1 MPGDRIVVDGLW
13 RCLCPSIDTALLG
26 QHFHVP
32 RRPSPSRP
40 TLTSCRKPPR
50 LSLQCCRATST
61 SPATSAISA
70 SPIAPTRVGASDG
83 ADKQTSRVKY
93 LKRLAKRYPWLPTE
107 LLKESDNDDKFTIAL
122 HRTDTRTI
130 YATLKHIQASQGT
143 CTPATSI
150 ALVEFLVRD
159 RGEAP
164 NAALYEALIKA
175 NTSRKGSAAVV
186 KQLFKEMQSHNI
198 PTTLGVYQALLQVMV
213 VHPDYVLR
221 SQVLH
226 DMKNRWLALD
236 ANAQLNVICGLLRD
250 AQYELAFS
258 KFEQFNSTHQ
268 TAPPWLFDVF
278 LYVFGDLGFHHETL
292 AILKRRQNITGLARQ
307 EPLSL
312 NAWHFLLGVFGRDS
326 FYLGVKYVWDRMVA
340 HGYISPPDGV
350 VLSALNTASRSGD
363 TTLAMA
369 AIQTLSARG
378 VKLDLHH
385 YEPLIQLH
393 IQHKDLQK
401 AFAVLCIMAK
411 AGLSPD
417 LSCTRPIFQM
427 LRDSK
432 KSTDDALQILKGLKQ
447 QHVIPAA
454 AFNVVL
460 EATIIHRNLP
470 SAIDMYR
477 SVRQVCANGPDIE
490 TFELLLRK
498 CTHFKRMLFLVADM
512 EAFCLKPTQPIL
524 DDIVRVCDAHNRF
537 TTAFKYLQPATE
549 AAPWFS
555 SKSAFLLLRRCIET
569 EDPRAELIVRECRR
583 RGMDG
588 DISKLY
594 TRSVAKSR
602 ISTDHADPPIDGE
615 SSPPEPPVR
624 IPNAAAA

>member
-13 RCLCPSIDTALLG
+13 RCLCPSIDVALLG
-26 QHFHVP
+26 KPFHVP
-32 RRPSPSRP
+32 LRTSPSRP
-40 TLTSCRKPPR
+40 KIASHRNPLRPA
-50 LSLQCCRATST
+50 LQCCRATST
-61 SPATSAISA
+61 SSAIFA
-70 SPIAPTRVGASDG
+70 SPNVSRDG
-83 ADKQTSRVKY
+83 ARGGAHHETSRVKY
-93 LKRLAKRYPWLPTE
+93 LKRLAKRAPWLPTE
-107 LLKESDNDDKFTIAL
+107 VLRDDDQFATTL

-130 YATLKHIQASQGT
+130 YAALKDLQDSKGF
-143 CTPATSI
+143 ATTVT
-150 ALVEFLVRD
+150 ALVEYLVRD

-175 NTSRKGSAAVV
+175 NISREGSAAVA
-186 KQLFKEMQSHNI
+186 KQLLKEMQAHNI
-198 PTTLGVYQALLQVMV
+198 PTTVGIYLALLQVAA

-226 DMKNRWLALD
+226 DMKNRWFGLD
-236 ANAQLNVICGLLRD
+236 VNAQLSVIIGLLRD

-258 KFEQFNSTHQ
+258 KFEQFNSTHR
-268 TAPPWLFDVF
+268 TAPTWLFDVF
-278 LYVFGDLGFHHETL
+278 LYVFGDLGFHEETL
-292 AILKRRQNITGLARQ
+292 AILKRRQNITGIARQ

-312 NAWHFLLGVFGRDS
+312 NAWHFLLGVFSRDS
-326 FYLGVKYVWDRMVA
+326 FYLGVKHVWDRMVA

-350 VLSALNTASRSGD
+350 VLYALNTASRSGD

-393 IQHKDLQK
+393 MQHKNLEK

-432 KSTDDALQILKGLKQ
+432 KSTDDAFQILQGLKQ
-447 QHVIPAA
+447 HHVIPAA

-477 SVRQVCANGPDIE
+477 SVRQVCINGPDIE
-490 TFELLLRK
+490 TFEILLQR
-498 CTHFKRMLFLVADM
+498 CTHFKRMLFVVAEM
-512 EAFCLKPTQPIL
+512 EAFRLKPTQPIL
-524 DDIVRVCDAHNRF
+524 DDIVRVCHSHNRF
-537 TTAFKYLQPATE
+537 TTAFRYLKPTTE
-549 AAPWFS
+549 ASPWFS
-555 SKSAFLLLRRCIET
+555 SNSAFLLLRRCVEA
-569 EDPRAELIVRECRR
+569 EDPRADLIASECRQ

-588 DISKLY
+588 DLSKLY
-594 TRSVAKSR
+594 TRSVAKSM
-602 ISTDHADPPIDGE
+602 IPADYADPPRLGE
-615 SSPPEPPVR
+615 PSPSELSVR
-624 IPNAAAA
+624 RPNAAAA